1 MKWPS
6 DRKFTD
12 RDGKILDHWRGP
24 MSVLEPLLNLTPAQF
39 AALQQIIAAFLE
51 QDDEEADPG
60 TAINLALP
68 IDGEPLPSE
77 DWLISY
83 KNAAQAGRRVAM
95 SRFAAPQVIS
105 STSLSG
111 SADVII
117 SVPSGYTDFELRV
130 KGLSTSANTIPTLQ
144 YSEDGGGTFVNQPG
158 AVMTRTS
165 ITSNVTTLPGMLPA
179 NMAAAD
185 IMYAVEKVRDY
196 ASLTTKLAI
205 LEGSYSSEFIYRGVN
220 IQSTQRIN
228 AAQFS
233 VPTGTF
239 DGGNVDLICIP

>member
-12 RDGKILDHWRGP
+12 KDGKILDHWRGP
-24 MSVLEPLLNLTPAQF
+24 MGALEPLLAYSPTQF
-39 AALQQIIAAFLE
+39 AALQQMIAAFLE
-51 QDDEEADPG
+51 QDDGETG
-60 TAINLALP
+60 GSTINLALP
-68 IDGEPLPSE
+68 ITNEPLFSE
-77 DWLISY
+77 DYAVIY
-83 KNAAQAGRRVAM
+83 KTSAQAGMRTPLGL
-95 SRFAAPQVIS
+95 FARPPALIS

-130 KGLSTSANTIPTLQ
+130 RGLSTSANTIPVLQ
-144 YSEDGGGTFVNQPG
+144 YSEDGGGTFINQPG

-165 ITSNVTTLPGMLPA
+165 ITSDATTLPGMLPA
-179 NMAAAD
+179 NIAAAN

-196 ASLTTKLAI
+196 TSLTTKLAI
-205 LEGSYSSEFIYRGVN
+205 LEGSYAGEFIYRGVN

-239 DGGNVDLICIP
+239 DGGTVDLIGIP

>member
-1 MKWPS
+1 MKWPA

-12 RDGKILDHWRGP
+12 AQGKILDHWRGP
-24 MSVLEPLLNLTPAQF
+24 MSVLEPLLDLTPTQF
-39 AALQQIIAAFLE
+39 AALQQMIAAFQD
-51 QDDEEADPG
+51 QDDEDADPG
-60 TAINLALP
+60 AAINLALP
-68 IDGEPLPSE
+68 IDEEPLPSE

-95 SRFAAPQVIS
+95 SRFATPQFIS

-117 SVPSGYTDFELRV
+117 SVPEGYTDFELRI
-130 KGLSTSANTIPTLQ
+130 KGLSTSNSTIPTLQ

-165 ITSNVTTLPGMLPA
+165 ITSNATSLPGMLPA
-179 NMAAAD
+179 NIAAAD
-185 IMYAVEKVRDY
+185 IMYAVETVRDY

-228 AAQFS
+228 AAQLA
-233 VPTGTF
+233 VPVGTF
-239 DGGNVDLICIP
+239 DGGTVDLIGIP